1 MQNENKPLSGRG
13 GARPGAGR
21 PTGTTKENKKK
32 PCSFKLSESEEQTT
46 RKVLSDM
53 RNDDIFKF
61 EEQIRLMDGLKPLI
75 VELQKKYGETLS
87 ISIYPFDV
95 LIRVDKTLKDKAN
108 IIIEEF
114 IQWAKEN
121 LEEEYSLPL
130 INPMMIWSLLSK
142 EDITYSW
149 LLERK
154 LKEDKENSSLA

>member
-1 MQNENKPLSGRG
+1 M
-13 GARPGAGR
+13 
-21 PTGTTKENKKK
+21 
-32 PCSFKLSESEEQTT
+32 
-46 RKVLSDM
+46 
-53 RNDDIFKF
+53 
-61 EEQIRLMDGLKPLI
+61 
-75 VELQKKYGETLS
+75 ELQKKYGETLS
-87 ISIYPFDV
+87 IFIYPFDV

>member
-61 EEQIRLMDGLKPLI
+61 D
-75 VELQKKYGETLS
+75 
-87 ISIYPFDV
+87 
-95 LIRVDKTLKDKAN
+95 
-108 IIIEEF
+108 
-114 IQWAKEN
+114 
-121 LEEEYSLPL
+121 SLPL